1 MQIIHESFFDI
12 IQKSIDMMP
21 QDSIMP
27 LKRGYLSSIEMLQS
41 GIVVYLAF
49 NKAFLK
55 IMCKHF
61 LSEEDPSEDALIDMA
76 KELTNLTVGRA
87 KVIVQEK
94 GSHFDISTP
103 KYLGIKLIKN
113 YDKGLHFRLQSG
125 RCSIFIRGQ

>member
-1 MQIIHESFFDI
+1 MQIIHKSFFDV
-12 IQKSIDMMP
+12 IQKSINMTP

-27 LKRGYLSSIEMLQS
+27 LKKGYLSSIEMLES

-61 LSEEDPSEDALIDMA
+61 LSEEQPSEEMLIDMA
-76 KELTNLTVGRA
+76 KELANLTTGRA

-94 GSHFDISTP
+94 GGSFSISTP
-103 KYLGIKLIKN
+103 KYLGIKCIKN
-113 YDKGLHFRLQSG
+113 YDKGLHFRLKNG